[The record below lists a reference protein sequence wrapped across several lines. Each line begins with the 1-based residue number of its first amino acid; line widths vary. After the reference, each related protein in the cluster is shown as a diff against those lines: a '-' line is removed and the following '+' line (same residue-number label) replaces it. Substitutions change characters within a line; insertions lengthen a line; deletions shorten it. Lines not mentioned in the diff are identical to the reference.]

1 MQFTAEQYYQV
12 SLERMKQAHGLY
24 HQGAYSLAMYCAG
37 LAVEALLRAF
47 RFSDDTSF
55 EGRHNLSSLL
65 KASGLLRIEDQLRR
79 KKGDAAES
87 ILQSGRALQA
97 AMNEVVALWH
107 NNLRFAS
114 EASLRGYLK
123 KIGRVRGIKGDPAKK
138 CALDLVNAAQTV
150 IDRGITL
157 WTSKKKS

>member
-24 HQGAYSLAMYCAG
+24 HQGAYSLSMYCSG

-65 KASGLLRIEDQLRR
+65 KASGLLRVDDQLRR
-79 KKGDAAES
+79 KKRNGES
-87 ILQSGRALQA
+87 VRQSVRALQA

-114 EASLRGYLK
+114 EASLGGYLK